1 MVRYIE
7 NKKMFFRKIKE
18 DNNKIYISKINKNTA
33 KKVIKKL
40 NKNGIKNIVC
50 DKEIMKSEEFKN
62 YIYSNKINIY
72 NGTKLYKNILQNIFE
87 YIEKK
92 GVNLKQKG
100 AAILI
105 NDNSEENGMPI
116 NISNNKKKC
125 LRKKEIIINID
136 FPEEL
141 INKYNIYEKAI
152 IINIEENIEI
162 TNKKFNG
169 INLNYYEL
177 DLDDKYS
184 KYENFD
190 KNTIEESMIIESKL
204 HKYDILKIKNLIGNR
219 GIINDEEFKKLVT

>member
-1 MVRYIE
+1 ML
-7 NKKMFFRKIKE
+7 
-18 DNNKIYISKINKNTA
+18 
-33 KKVIKKL
+33 KKV
-40 NKNGIKNIVC
+40 
-50 DKEIMKSEEFKN
+50 
-62 YIYSNKINIY
+62 
-72 NGTKLYKNILQNIFE
+72 
-87 YIEKK
+87 
-92 GVNLKQKG
+92 
-100 AAILI
+100 LI
-105 NDNSEENGMPI
+105 
-116 NISNNKKKC
+116 
-125 LRKKEIIINID
+125 KKEIIINID

-219 GIINDEEFKKLVT
+219 GIINDEEFKKLVTKAWQTNNNILY

>member
-1 MVRYIE
+1 
-7 NKKMFFRKIKE
+7 
-18 DNNKIYISKINKNTA
+18 
-33 KKVIKKL
+33 
-40 NKNGIKNIVC
+40 
-50 DKEIMKSEEFKN
+50 
-62 YIYSNKINIY
+62 
-72 NGTKLYKNILQNIFE
+72 
-87 YIEKK
+87 
-92 GVNLKQKG
+92 
-100 AAILI
+100 
-105 NDNSEENGMPI
+105 MPI

-190 KNTIEESMIIESKL
+190 KNIIEESMIIESKL